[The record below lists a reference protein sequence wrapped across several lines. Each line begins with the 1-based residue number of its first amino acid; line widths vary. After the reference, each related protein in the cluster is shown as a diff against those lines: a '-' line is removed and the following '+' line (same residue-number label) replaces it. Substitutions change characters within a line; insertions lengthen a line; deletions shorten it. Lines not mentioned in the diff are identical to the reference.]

1 MANEN
6 EKDIETR
13 LRRIEGQV
21 TGIRRMRHDGRYCLE
36 VLDQVAAARAG
47 LKAVALLILEE
58 HVDGCVSR
66 AIEDGDGRG
75 KTVELLSAVRR
86 YVRARS

>member
-1 MANEN
+1 MGAGE
-6 EKDIETR
+6 DIDNR

-21 TGIRRMRHDGRYCLE
+21 SGIRRMREEGRYCIE

-47 LKAVALLILEE
+47 LEAVALLILEE

-66 AIEDGDGRG
+66 AIKDGEGRD
-75 KTVELLSAVRR
+75 KTIELVTAVRR
-86 YVRARS
+86 YVRAR